1 MKLAFFLISFVVEN
15 YLNRLRSSGS
25 KITSVRK
32 SVLKQL
38 YLSEKP
44 LTLKQIHNKCTR
56 VDFASVYRSV
66 KLFNSIGITE
76 EIIFADK
83 KIRYTLISNQH
94 NHHIICSECGEI
106 KELPICL
113 LNEIKKITNYK
124 ITKHTLEF
132 MGLCPNCQ

>member
-1 MKLAFFLISFVVEN
+1 MEKLIQM
-15 YLNRLRSSGS
+15 LRESGA
-25 KITSVRK
+25 KLTMQRK
-32 SVLKQL
+32 AVFESLQK
-38 YLSEKP
+38 SNKP
-44 LTLKQIHNKCTR
+44 LTLKEIHKECRRT
-56 VDFASVYRSV
+56 DFASVYRSI
-66 KLFNSIGITE
+66 KLLDKIGLVE

-83 KIRYTLISNQH
+83 KVRYKLQSKIH

-113 LNEIKKITNYK
+113 LSEIRKFTNYK